1 MSKKRIAFLAASAA
15 LLVLLVS
22 GALFGQATQR
32 SNIYRYLS
40 IFSEVLDL
48 VRTSYVDQVSSDQL
62 MDGAFAGVTDAVD
75 EFSYYV
81 PPSQMAAYKG
91 FVDVDDNGVGLVVT
105 KRYGYAYVISAVPG
119 SPAAKA
125 GLERGDFIERINGEP
140 TQKLTVWQ
148 LRNALREKAPKLQVL
163 RNGQSEREEITI
175 SRADFHP
182 LPLETKQF
190 GDVAYIAIPYFEKST
205 AAEFRAALQSVRKR
219 GDRKLIVDVRGNA
232 GGDVEQAIEAADEL
246 LTGGVITSQ
255 NGRKVEAK
263 TWQADRETA
272 YDGSVTVLT
281 DMSTAGGAELF
292 AAAIRDNSRGKIV
305 GVPTYGKSIIQRFIP
320 LPSGGG
326 VHMTVANYTTPD
338 MKPVKERGIRPDVTV
353 DLTPQLVRDNEQK
366 EQPKEDLI
374 LKKALALYGEE
385 PVEQKKAASLRLR
398 EEVRG
403 SREERLAA

>member
-32 SNIYRYLS
+32 TNIYRYLS

-62 MDGAFAGVTDAVD
+62 MDGAFAGVTDAID

-105 KRYGYAYVISAVPG
+105 KRYGYAYVISALPG

-125 GLERGDFIERINGEP
+125 GLERGDFIERINNEP
-140 TQKLTVWQ
+140 TQKLAVWQ
-148 LRNALREKAPKLQVL
+148 LRNALRAEKPAKMLVL
-163 RNGQSEREEITI
+163 RNGQSEREEII
-175 SRADFHP
+175 VGRSDFHP

-190 GDVAYIAIPYFEKST
+190 GDVAYIAIPYFEKTT
-205 AAEFRAALQSVRKR
+205 AADFRAALQNVRKR

-232 GGDVEQAIEAADEL
+232 GGDIDQAIEAADEL

-272 YDGSVTVLT
+272 YDGAVTVLT

-292 AAAIRDNSRGKIV
+292 AAAVRDNSRGKIV
-305 GVPTYGKSIIQRFIP
+305 GVPTYGKSIVQRFIP

-326 VHMTVANYTTPD
+326 VHMTVAYYTTPD
-338 MKPVKERGIRPDVTV
+338 MKPIKERGIRPDVNV

-374 LKKALALYGEE
+374 LKKALALYGEDAVQE
-385 PVEQKKAASLRLR
+385 KKVAAFKRVED
-398 EEVRG
+398 VRQ
-403 SREERLAA
+403 LAA

>member
-15 LLVLLVS
+15 LLVLLLS

-32 SNIYRYLS
+32 TNIYRYLS

-62 MDGAFAGVTDAVD
+62 MDGAFAGVTDAID

-105 KRYGYAYVISAVPG
+105 KRYGYAFVISALPG

-125 GLERGDFIERINGEP
+125 GLERGDFIERINNEP
-140 TQKLTVWQ
+140 TQKLAVWQ
-148 LRNALREKAPKLQVL
+148 LRSALRGEKPAKLLVL
-163 RNGQSEREEITI
+163 RNGQSEREEIVVAR
-175 SRADFHP
+175 SDFHP

-190 GDVAYIAIPYFEKST
+190 GDVAYVAVPYFEKST
-205 AAEFRAALQSVRKR
+205 AADFRAALEAVRKR
-219 GDRKLIVDVRGNA
+219 GDRKLIVDLRGNA
-232 GGDVEQAIEAADEL
+232 GGDIEQAIAAADEL

-272 YDGSVTVLT
+272 YDGAVTVLT
-281 DMSTAGGAELF
+281 DSSTAGGAEVF
-292 AAAIRDNSRGKIV
+292 AAAVRDNERGKIV
-305 GVPTYGKSIIQRFIP
+305 GVATYGKSIVQRFIP

-326 VHMTVANYTTPD
+326 VQMTVAYYTTPD
-338 MKPVKERGIRPDVTV
+338 MKPIKERGIRPDVTV

-366 EQPKEDLI
+366 ERPKEDLI
-374 LKKALALYGEE
+374 LKKALALYGEV
-385 PVEQKKAASLRLR
+385 PVEQKKAA
-398 EEVRG
+398 
-403 SREERLAA
+403 